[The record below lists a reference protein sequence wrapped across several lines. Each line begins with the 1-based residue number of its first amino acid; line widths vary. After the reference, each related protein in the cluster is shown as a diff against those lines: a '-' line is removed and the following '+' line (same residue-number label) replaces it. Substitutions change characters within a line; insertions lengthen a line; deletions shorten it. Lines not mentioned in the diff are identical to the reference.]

1 MGNNVSA
8 KIIIATHKQY
18 HFPNDKIYLPL
29 HVGKVDKKDLG
40 INGDDTGDNISFK
53 NASYCELTGLYWA
66 WKNLSEDYIGL
77 VHYRRHFS
85 NSKKNSKNKFENIL
99 TELELLSLIPR
110 YDVLV
115 PKKRKYYIET
125 LYSHYKH
132 THYKE
137 HLDYTRN
144 IIKSNYPDYID
155 SYDKIVNKTSG
166 YMFNMFIMRK
176 DLVDEYCRWLFP
188 ILLELEAL
196 IDSTSLT
203 TFHRRFYGRVSEILF
218 NVWLDN
224 YKLKNP
230 SLKIKELNHIHMDK
244 INWFKKG
251 MSFLRAKFSNK
262 KYEGSF

>member
-1 MGNNVSA
+1 MSNNVSA

-18 HFPNDKIYLPL
+18 HFPSDKIYIPL

-40 INGDDTGDNISFK
+40 LKGDDTGDNISFK

-66 WKNLSEDYIGL
+66 WKNLTEDYIGL

-85 NSKKNSKNKFENIL
+85 HSNKNVKNKFDNIL
-99 TELELLSLIPR
+99 TSQELSRLISC
-110 YDVLV
+110 YDVFV
-115 PKKRKYYIET
+115 PKKRRYYIET
-125 LYSHYKH
+125 IYSHYKN

-137 HLDYTRN
+137 HLDCIRN
-144 IIKSNYPDYID
+144 ILSLHNPDYIS
-155 SYDKIVNKTSG
+155 SYDKTVNKTSG

-176 DLVDEYCRWLFP
+176 ELVDEYCRWLFP
-188 ILLELEAL
+188 ILLELETL

-203 TFHRRFYGRVSEILF
+203 PYHRRFYGRVSEILF
-218 NVWLDN
+218 NVWLEKK
-224 YKLKNP
+224 KLTSP
-230 SLKIKELNHIHMDK
+230 GLKIKELNHIHMDK

-251 MSFLRAKFSNK
+251 MSFLRAKLSNK

>member
-1 MGNNVSA
+1 MSNNVSA

-18 HFPNDKIYLPL
+18 NFPSDKIYLPL
-29 HVGKVDKKDLG
+29 HVGKADKKDLG
-40 INGDDTGDNISFK
+40 LMGDDTGENISFK
-53 NASYCELTGLYWA
+53 NGEYCELTGLYWA
-66 WKNLSEDYIGL
+66 WKNLTEDYIGL

-85 NSKKNSKNKFENIL
+85 NSNKSKKNKFENIL
-99 TELELLSLIPR
+99 TELELSRLIPH

-144 IIKSNYPDYID
+144 ILVLNFPDYVS

-176 DLVDEYCRWLFP
+176 ELVDEYCRWLFSV
-188 ILLELEAL
+188 LLELEEL

-203 TFHRRFYGRVSEILF
+203 PFHRRFYGRVSEILF
-218 NVWLDN
+218 NVWLEN
-224 YKLKNP
+224 KKITSP
-230 SLKIKELNHIHMDK
+230 SIKIKEINHIHMDK

-251 MSFLRAKFSNK
+251 ISFLRAKFSNK
-262 KYEGSF
+262 KYQGSF

>member
-1 MGNNVSA
+1 
-8 KIIIATHKQY
+8 
-18 HFPNDKIYLPL
+18 
-29 HVGKVDKKDLG
+29 
-40 INGDDTGDNISFK
+40 
-53 NASYCELTGLYWA
+53 
-66 WKNLSEDYIGL
+66 
-77 VHYRRHFS
+77 
-85 NSKKNSKNKFENIL
+85 
-99 TELELLSLIPR
+99 
-110 YDVLV
+110 
-115 PKKRKYYIET
+115 
-125 LYSHYKH
+125 
-132 THYKE
+132 
-137 HLDYTRN
+137 
-144 IIKSNYPDYID
+144 DYID

-244 INWFKKG
+244 INWLKKG